1 MNGPVAIAPA
11 DAERLEVVRSADR
24 LAAVAPAWKAL
35 WTRVGGLIFQSPEW
49 IAAWW
54 DTVPDRDRRSLCIG
68 LIWNGDRL
76 AAVVPLAIGRRK
88 GLRFLEWAAASVTD
102 YGDIL
107 LAPEC
112 SAAALKRLWLQLS
125 ASGGFDLIYLY
136 RLQPDASARAII
148 ARQADGDAGLRLNHR
163 EDVSHRVAGPWTS
176 GKAWFDS
183 RSKKTRKNY
192 RHGLNVLGQEGRIQF
207 RLLAPDEPLAP
218 ILDRL
223 AVLKRK
229 SLAEQGRESE
239 LFEQEASQLA
249 ALVGVLRRAGVL
261 HIFVIECNGT
271 MIAVSINFVQHDTMM
286 AFITTFDP
294 DFGRASPGMILMMDY
309 IRWSFDHGLKVVDFL
324 CGAEA
329 FKQRFATRSVT
340 LQSFLGVRTLRG
352 SLANLADHARQSLR
366 SMQNRRQ
373 AVQPDA
379 EAESAD

>member
-1 MNGPVAIAPA
+1 MNDHVAIAA
-11 DAERLEVVRSADR
+11 VDAERLEIVRSHDR
-24 LAAVAPAWKAL
+24 LAAVSPAWKEL
-35 WTRVGGLIFQSPEW
+35 WTRVDGLIFQSPEW

-54 DTVPDRDRRSLCIG
+54 DTVPDRDRRALRIG
-68 LIWNGDRL
+68 LIWNGEEL
-76 AAVVPLAIGRRK
+76 VAVVPLAIGRRK

-107 LAPEC
+107 VAPEC
-112 SAAALKRLWLQLS
+112 SAAALKRLWIELS

-136 RLQPDASARAII
+136 HLQPDAAAHMMIAPESGEGAR
-148 ARQADGDAGLRLNHR
+148 LRLNHR
-163 EDVSHRVAGPWTS
+163 EEVSHRVAGTWTS

-192 RHGLNVLGQEGRIQF
+192 RHGLNVLGQEGTIQF

-223 AVLKRK
+223 AMLKRK

-239 LFEQEASQLA
+239 LFETEASQLA
-249 ALVGVLRRAGVL
+249 ALVDVLSRAGVL

-271 MIAVSINFVQHDTMM
+271 MIAVSINFVQHETMM
-286 AFITTFDP
+286 AFVTTFDP

-309 IRWSFDHGLKVVDFL
+309 IRWSFDHGLTVVDFL

-329 FKQRFATRSVT
+329 FKQRFATQSVT
-340 LQSFLGVRTLRG
+340 LQSFVGVRTLRG
-352 SLANLADHARQSLR
+352 SLANFADHARR
-366 SMQNRRQ
+366 SFRTLQNRNQ
-373 AVQPDA
+373 AAQPDA
-379 EAESAD
+379 ETEEVE